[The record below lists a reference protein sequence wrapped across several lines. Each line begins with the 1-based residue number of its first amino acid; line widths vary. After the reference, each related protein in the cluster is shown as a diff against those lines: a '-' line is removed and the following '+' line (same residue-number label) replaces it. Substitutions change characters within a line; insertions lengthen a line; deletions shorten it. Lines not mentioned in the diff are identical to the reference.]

1 MVFNGDKF
9 ELLNF
14 GKSAR
19 AFHYEIPQGKQIE
32 AKERV
37 RDLGIIF
44 ESNGKFDKHVTSV
57 VAKGNC
63 MVVRWVLW
71 TFRTCTKKIMLTLL
85 KAIVVPQVEYVKL
98 SKCQLLRT
106 H

>member
-9 ELLNF
+9 KLLNF

-32 AKERV
+32 VKERV

-44 ESNGKFDKHVTSV
+44 EPNGKFDKHVTSV

-63 MVVRWVLW
+63 MVV